1 MWCLDASLPQLRLS
15 IYFASSQQPVLN
27 SLQILSEKSEARVS
41 YPRTSFIVTTMEGKG
56 GHCSNAIFLDDDDD
70 GDHTQGFI
78 DLIDLEDDDVP
89 QSSGNIPSQRAQT
102 VVGRAPVAQMVAP
115 VAQAVAP
122 IKSEPLTTTTTQRK
136 PGQAKLESQA
146 KAGAIAA
153 SIRKNLGELL
163 RQRAEKTFIATPIT
177 PTTNRLTP
185 QPPHQEQNSPIQ
197 QVHKAKPNLM
207 SRTFTKDT
215 VLSQREPQPK
225 PGMMGQKLGF
235 AALTDENWRR
245 EDLRPKLVSDSGE
258 ESSKTAIDT
267 THTAK
272 PYACEK
278 YKERY
283 TERGGVTKHKKQHP
297 NRDAEPLLI
306 ATTTER
312 SSQTGLYSCEKCGKG
327 YTRPDGVVRHNKRF
341 PKCDVK
347 PPTSTATTDS
357 LPLAEQHA
365 CEKCGRIYRFR
376 SGVNHHQRD
385 HPDCELEPPSMSA
398 TTETLSETERYAC
411 EKCGRS
417 YTKRKTLNRHKRDH
431 PECDLEPPKV
441 ANETEVK
448 ATPKKAPPKEKFDS
462 LAALPVFSPKRKRPI
477 DLIPADMLFRPDQ
490 IVSKQTYDQAKRQRL
505 EKKRE
510 KHEQALTDNK
520 IEELETIIF
529 DNFGGIG
536 AAVDHFHGD
545 EEQKTEAFGDDEA
558 DFMDHFQPN
567 AAIDDEITPSE
578 EHKMADNSPNL
589 SNDIDHNTPLLSVM
603 DQEPVTVGA
612 SPITKS
618 VAVEVYNP
626 KAAENVTFKSKE
638 AASTTLY
645 EPREMTLTK
654 LSRAEDLA
662 PPCKNEQQSGQK
674 ASIQSGEPAASTF
687 SHGQHPRAV
696 VARNGQ
702 DPEIASGEIDK
713 LNSNRAAPRQKAGG
727 KGISAATLAA
737 WEAEEQEEIPNLT
750 YHYYVCRRERATGHS
765 DEDPIDATEQT
776 LGPFH
781 TMAEANAV
789 ASKEIHPSGDQ
800 VNGEL
805 AANGWSYSY
814 QQDGDG
820 LQTHTAKVSGVYV
833 ETVVYRGKPYHMVK
847 FTSMA
852 TIDTLLELAST
863 TRRVT
868 LSNKAFH
875 TPRHVFVVHELF
887 WVNTP
892 HNNTTSGDQTQANT
906 TAHACFTILAM
917 ANKKAADVYLDAY
930 WGNPPDNSKQGIEK
944 AEMGMELRREL
955 KELKEDE
962 VGFDQEFEHEVGG
975 WTRIWVTKMLVEG
988 PRN

>member
-1 MWCLDASLPQLRLS
+1 
-15 IYFASSQQPVLN
+15 
-27 SLQILSEKSEARVS
+27 VS

-78 DLIDLEDDDVP
+78 DLIDLDDDDVP
-89 QSSGNIPSQRAQT
+89 QSLGNIPSQRART
-102 VVGRAPVAQMVAP
+102 VVGRAPVAQT
-115 VAQAVAP
+115 VAP
-122 IKSEPLTTTTTQRK
+122 IKPEPLTTTTTQRK

-163 RQRAEKTFIATPIT
+163 RQRAEKTSIATPIT

-185 QPPHQEQNSPIQ
+185 QPPHQEQNSPIR

-207 SRTFTKDT
+207 SRTFTKDAM
-215 VLSQREPQPK
+215 LSQREPQPK

-245 EDLRPKLVSDSGE
+245 EYLRP
-258 ESSKTAIDT
+258 
-267 THTAK
+267 
-272 PYACEK
+272 
-278 YKERY
+278 

-297 NRDAEPLLI
+297 NRDAEPPLI

-341 PKCDVK
+341 HKCDVK
-347 PPTSTATTDS
+347 PPTSTAATDS
-357 LPLAEQHA
+357 VPLAEQHA
-365 CEKCGRIYRFR
+365 CEKCGRFYRFR

-385 HPDCELEPPSMSA
+385 HPDC
-398 TTETLSETERYAC
+398 
-411 EKCGRS
+411 G
-417 YTKRKTLNRHKRDH
+417 
-431 PECDLEPPKV
+431 LEPPKV

-477 DLIPADMLFRPDQ
+477 DRIPVDMLFRPDQ

-520 IEELETIIF
+520 IEEPETIIF
-529 DNFGGIG
+529 DDFGEIG
-536 AAVDHFHGD
+536 AAADHFHGD
-545 EEQKTEAFGDDEA
+545 QEQKTEAFGDDEA

-567 AAIDDEITPSE
+567 AAIDDEITPTE
-578 EHKMADNSPNL
+578 EPKMADNSPNL

-618 VAVEVYNP
+618 VAIEVYNP
-626 KAAENVTFKSKE
+626 KPAENITFKSKE

-645 EPREMTLTK
+645 QPPEMTLTK

-662 PPCKNEQQSGQK
+662 PPCKNEQQLGHK

-687 SHGQHPRAV
+687 SHEQHPRVV

-702 DPEIASGEIDK
+702 DAEIASGQIDK

-737 WEAEEQEEIPNLT
+737 WEAEEQGDIPNLT

-820 LQTHTAKVSGVYV
+820 LQTHTAKVSGVHV
-833 ETVVYRGKPYHMVK
+833 ETVVYRGKPYHTVK

-852 TIDTLLELAST
+852 TIDTLSELAST

-887 WVNTP
+887 WVNPP

-944 AEMGMELRREL
+944 AEMGMDLRREL

-975 WTRIWVTKMLVEG
+975 WTRTWVTKMLVEG